1 MVANYAEKCGVIRK
15 LNKICQLIMTFLK
28 VGREMLRRTT
38 TTTNTTTK
46 PTRTVFVLVAA
57 AAAVL
62 FGGYITA
69 LAVLAPE
76 QLAEATAAAS
86 DVVCSGCVGTSD
98 IASSAVTSAK
108 IGSGQVANSD
118 IANDAVGSAKIAA
131 GQVANSDIASSAV
144 TTGKISDGTITSAD
158 IGNVISIVQGDPIA
172 LGTEGF
178 TTTGSATCPTG
189 KILTG
194 GGFFATGVAAG
205 NARVTSNHP
214 ADANTW
220 TVSGFNAGTN
230 DDVRLHPYALCI

>member
-1 MVANYAEKCGVIRK
+1 
-15 LNKICQLIMTFLK
+15 MTFF
-28 VGREMLRRTT
+28 LRKKEEEGILR
-38 TTTNTTTK
+38 NK
-46 PTRTVFVLVAA
+46 PSRIVFVLVT

-62 FGGYITA
+62 FGGYVIT

-76 QLAEATAAAS
+76 QLAEATAAAT
-86 DVVCSGCVGTSD
+86 DLVCSGCVGTSD
-98 IASSAVTSAK
+98 IAGNAITSAK
-108 IGSGQVANSD
+108 IATDAVTTADIGSGQVTSPD
-118 IANDAVGSAKIAA
+118 IAGNAITSAKIATDAVTSSKIAA
-131 GQVANSDIASSAV
+131 GQVANSDLASSAV
-144 TTGKISDGTITSAD
+144 TTGKIADGTITSAD

-172 LGTEGF
+172 LGPEGF
-178 TTTGSATCPTG
+178 TATGSATCPTG

-230 DDVRLHPYALCI
+230 EDVRLHPYALCI